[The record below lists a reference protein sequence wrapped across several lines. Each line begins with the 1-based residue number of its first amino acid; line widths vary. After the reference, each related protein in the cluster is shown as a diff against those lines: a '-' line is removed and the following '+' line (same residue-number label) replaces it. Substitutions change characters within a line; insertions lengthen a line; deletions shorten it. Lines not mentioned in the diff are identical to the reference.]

1 MVRCLILTGLVAL
14 LTSTVVWAKQP
25 MTGTTSGINVSLD
38 LRTLSQAKDEIFDQI
53 ISFIDDVKIPDVQLK
68 GNKGYLIENSFHLSQ
83 NNKLVN
89 FYNDVSN
96 NAVVFEADNL
106 SATFHCGHFKLKEG
120 FVQAKGHADVDLQ
133 RLKLQVGIG
142 FTTQKLLDG
151 RILPAITTVDVQF
164 MISEQD
170 IQVHLHGN
178 VWSEFA
184 GSFISFFK
192 GPMIKLIETSNQKAI
207 TLALPTAV
215 NAAIANTNGSMQFI
229 DQYWM
234 VNIITAAK
242 PQISL
247 DSISL
252 GVKGLFFDQRIGDY
266 DRVRFPPMPYKNNT
280 HLDTLQLHI
289 SMQSL
294 DSFFESYLDVHA
306 GQGWYNE
313 TQLPHPLDFTL
324 TTQDLNIMLPGMVPT
339 YGKNK
344 QVKLEYKVEDF
355 GDFRSRFAKP
365 YMIATATVNLRFWV
379 VKAPGD
385 EELAVELNL
394 YNITNKVFLN
404 EKPDLRMS
412 LMIGEFRLHGVE
424 VVDSRIGMLNP
435 NTIRLKLNTV
445 NSVIVTLTNI
455 IL

>member
-1 MVRCLILTGLVAL
+1 
-14 LTSTVVWAKQP
+14 
-25 MTGTTSGINVSLD
+25 
-38 LRTLSQAKDEIFDQI
+38 
-53 ISFIDDVKIPDVQLK
+53 
-68 GNKGYLIENSFHLSQ
+68 
-83 NNKLVN
+83 
-89 FYNDVSN
+89 
-96 NAVVFEADNL
+96 
-106 SATFHCGHFKLKEG
+106 
-120 FVQAKGHADVDLQ
+120 
-133 RLKLQVGIG
+133 
-142 FTTQKLLDG
+142 
-151 RILPAITTVDVQF
+151 
-164 MISEQD
+164 
-170 IQVHLHGN
+170 
-178 VWSEFA
+178 
-184 GSFISFFK
+184 
-192 GPMIKLIETSNQKAI
+192 MIKLIETSNQKAI
-207 TLALPTAV
+207 SLALPAAV
-215 NAAIANTNGSMQFI
+215 NTAISTTNGSMNFI
-229 DQYWM
+229 DKFWQLN
-234 VNIITAAK
+234 VITPAAPK
-242 PQISL
+242 VSL

-266 DRVRFPPMPYKNNT
+266 DRVRFPAMPFKNNT
-280 HLDTLQLHI
+280 HLDSLQMHI
-289 SMQSL
+289 SMQSI
-294 DSFFESYLDVHA
+294 DSFFESYLDVHE

-324 TTQDLNIMLPGMVPT
+324 TTQDLNIMLPGMVLT

-379 VKAPGD
+379 VKAVGD

-404 EKPDLRMS
+404 EKPDLKMS

-455 IL
+455 ILQNFEVQIPNTLLGGLFALKQLHLEYFDGYIYAGVTPVYVPAPPTIPHTVHDHPSGKEIIHDAAHPLPMNGAMHDWEMMEDED

>member
-1 MVRCLILTGLVAL
+1 
-14 LTSTVVWAKQP
+14 
-25 MTGTTSGINVSLD
+25 
-38 LRTLSQAKDEIFDQI
+38 
-53 ISFIDDVKIPDVQLK
+53 
-68 GNKGYLIENSFHLSQ
+68 
-83 NNKLVN
+83 
-89 FYNDVSN
+89 
-96 NAVVFEADNL
+96 
-106 SATFHCGHFKLKEG
+106 
-120 FVQAKGHADVDLQ
+120 
-133 RLKLQVGIG
+133 
-142 FTTQKLLDG
+142 
-151 RILPAITTVDVQF
+151 
-164 MISEQD
+164 
-170 IQVHLHGN
+170 
-178 VWSEFA
+178 
-184 GSFISFFK
+184 
-192 GPMIKLIETSNQKAI
+192 
-207 TLALPTAV
+207 LPTAV
-215 NAAIANTNGSMQFI
+215 NAVIAGTNGSLSFI
-229 DQYWM
+229 DPMQM

-252 GVKGLFFDQRIGDY
+252 GIKGLFFDKRIGDY
-266 DRVRFPPMPYKNNT
+266 ERVRFPPMPYKNAT

-294 DSFFESYLDVHA
+294 DSFFESYLDVKD

-324 TTQDLNIMLPGMVPT
+324 TTQDLNIMLPGMVST

-379 VKAPGD
+379 VNAPSD

-424 VVDSRIGMLNP
+424 VVESRIGMLNP

>member
-1 MVRCLILTGLVAL
+1 
-14 LTSTVVWAKQP
+14 
-25 MTGTTSGINVSLD
+25 
-38 LRTLSQAKDEIFDQI
+38 
-53 ISFIDDVKIPDVQLK
+53 
-68 GNKGYLIENSFHLSQ
+68 
-83 NNKLVN
+83 
-89 FYNDVSN
+89 
-96 NAVVFEADNL
+96 
-106 SATFHCGHFKLKEG
+106 
-120 FVQAKGHADVDLQ
+120 
-133 RLKLQVGIG
+133 
-142 FTTQKLLDG
+142 
-151 RILPAITTVDVQF
+151 

-207 TLALPTAV
+207 SLALPTAV
-215 NAAIANTNGSMQFI
+215 NTAIAASSGSLNFI
-229 DQYWM
+229 DPNWQLN
-234 VNIITAAK
+234 VITPAA
-242 PQISL
+242 PTVSL
-247 DSISL
+247 DSINV
-252 GVKGLFFDQRIGDY
+252 GVKGLFFDKRIGDY
-266 DRVRFPPMPYKNNT
+266 DRVRFPTMPFKNAT
-280 HLDTLQLHI
+280 HLDTLQMFI

-294 DSFFESYLDVHA
+294 DSFFESYLDVHE

-379 VKAPGD
+379 VKAPGQ

-394 YNITNKVFLN
+394 YNITNKVFVN
-404 EKPDLRMS
+404 EKPDLKMS

-455 IL
+455 ILQSFEVQIPNTMLGGLFNLKQLHLEYFDGYIYAGVTPVYVPPPLLPQHTVHDHPSAQHPAHEVIPMNDLDDDKYWMDDEYDKDYLYADEYDHDNGDWEEEEYGHYGYGHSEYGRERDHYHGGYSQDHGYGRRDHHKDERVHYNGHDFQFIQ